1 MMAELAALVPRATVD
16 GRPQT
21 DIAGVAP
28 AVRVTPTTVR
38 ELEDIV
44 GWASKRRMAMAALGG
59 GTTLGVGNPPSR
71 LDLVIDT
78 GRLNSVVD
86 YDAEDLVLTAQA
98 GTTVHQLRSM
108 VRRDSLVMPLDPRS
122 SDRATLG
129 GVIACADHGPKRR
142 QYGGLRDLVLGLKV
156 VLPDGGLANFGGRVL
171 KNVAGYDVGKL
182 FIGSI
187 GTIGIIAEAT
197 VRLLPSAAREE
208 LLLVPVAGL
217 EEGRRLVTK
226 ILESV
231 LIPSALEFLSP
242 GCVGLLGLDRRIASP
257 ESPYLLLIALEGH
270 SAAVEREVRDISA
283 LCAEVSPGLEARR
296 ASEIGL
302 APDDCWASFGGI
314 RARARGEGFPL
325 GLRATA
331 PLARVWDVATA
342 VEEYSRA
349 NGIASAYTM
358 SCGTGYLEVYAAG
371 SAADLRTYAQAVRSR
386 AEALEGAVT
395 VLDGWSELGR
405 EFDAWGARRTD
416 YALIQTVK
424 RKYDPEGL
432 MNPGRFVGGL

>member
-1 MMAELAALVPRATVD
+1 MD
-16 GRPQT
+16 GKPQT

-38 ELEDIV
+38 ELQDIV
-44 GWASKRRMAMAALGG
+44 GWASKRRLAIAALGG

-78 GRLNSVVD
+78 GRLSSIID

-98 GTTVHQLRSM
+98 GATIHRLRSM
-108 VRRDSLVMPLDPRS
+108 VRRDSLVTPLDPRS
-122 SDRATLG
+122 SDRATIG
-129 GVIACADHGPKRR
+129 GVIACAEHGPRR
-142 QYGGLRDLVLGLKV
+142 RHYGGLRDLVLGMKV

-171 KNVAGYDVGKL
+171 KNVAGYDMGKL

-187 GTIGIIAEAT
+187 GTIGIIAEAS
-197 VRLLPSAAREE
+197 VRLLPSAASEE

-231 LIPSALEFLSP
+231 LLPSALELLSP
-242 GCVGLLGLDRRIASP
+242 GCAGLLGLDRRVASP
-257 ESPYLLLIALEGH
+257 ESPYLMLIALEGH
-270 SAAVEREVRDISA
+270 SAAVERELRDISA
-283 LCAEVSPGLEARR
+283 FCAESSPGLEARR
-296 ASEIGL
+296 ASGIGL
-302 APDDCWASFGGI
+302 APDDCWESFGGL
-314 RARARGEGFPL
+314 RAGARSEGYPVA
-325 GLRATA
+325 LRATA
-331 PLARVWDVATA
+331 PLACVWDVATA

-349 NGIASAYTM
+349 NSIASAYTM
-358 SCGTGYLEVYAAG
+358 SCGTGYLEAYAAG
-371 SAADLRTYAQAVRSR
+371 SPADLRTYALAVRSR
-386 AEALEGAVT
+386 AEDLEGAVT

-416 YALIQTVK
+416 YALIQAVK
-424 RKYDPEGL
+424 QKYDPEGI